1 MELTIEHYIRII
13 LILFLISMSSCVSV
27 GKMDFNPSGTLIK
40 YIIKNNKENK
50 ENVTTIKSNK

>member
-1 MELTIEHYIRII
+1 MELIIEHYIRIV

-50 ENVTTIKSNK
+50 

>member
-13 LILFLISMSSCVSV
+13 LISFLFSMSSCVSV
-27 GKMDFNPSGTLIK
+27 GEMDFNPSGTLIK